1 MPSMVSV
8 ESEAVFTAD
17 QREWLREEL
26 IRTARADSRITAA
39 ALTGSAAIGAEDQ
52 WSDIDLAFALAI
64 DADRED
70 VLADWTARM
79 YHEHGAVHHLDVTRG
94 STLYRV
100 FLLASTLQVD
110 LAFWRAAEF
119 GAIAPTFQ
127 LLFGT
132 ATDRPFAP
140 TPTASELIGLGW
152 LYALHARS
160 SIERG
165 RVWQAEYMISG
176 VRDQVLALLC
186 LRHGVPAVQG
196 RGIDLLPVDSTAPLA
211 GALVCSLDINELR
224 RAFGLV
230 GEALLAEIEHVDAGL
245 ATRLAGPLTELVS

>member
-1 MPSMVSV
+1 
-8 ESEAVFTAD
+8 
-17 QREWLREEL
+17 
-26 IRTARADSRITAA
+26 
-39 ALTGSAAIGAEDQ
+39 
-52 WSDIDLAFALAI
+52 
-64 DADRED
+64 
-70 VLADWTARM
+70 
-79 YHEHGAVHHLDVTRG
+79 
-94 STLYRV
+94 V
-100 FLLASTLQVD
+100 FLLANTLQVD
-110 LAFWRAAEF
+110 RAFWRAAEF

-140 TPTASELIGLGW
+140 TPTAGELIGLGW

-211 GALVCSLDINELR
+211 GTLVCSLDINELR

-230 GEALLAEIEHVDAGL
+230 GEALLAEIEQVDAGL
-245 ATRLAGPLTELVS
+245 ATRLAGPLTELLS